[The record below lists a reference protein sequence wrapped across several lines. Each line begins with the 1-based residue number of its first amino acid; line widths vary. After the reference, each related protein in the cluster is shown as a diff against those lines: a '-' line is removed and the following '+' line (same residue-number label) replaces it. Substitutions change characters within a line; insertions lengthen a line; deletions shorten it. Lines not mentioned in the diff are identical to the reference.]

1 MKHLKEVLTMA
12 FSFDDLR
19 EKVTDLAQ
27 SGVAKSKQLAE
38 IAKLKT
44 SNMGEEDTIKK
55 AYLELGRLYY
65 AERGAA
71 PEGPMAAA
79 CGRISQAKAAIET
92 NNARIAELKAQGC
105 VEEAES
111 VTAEPVVEDVPP
123 RSQPPSRRSRR
134 PRQRR
139 PLPPRRH
146 LPPRRSPSRTYDP
159 IGQRPDSF
167 CPGLFRHRMGPAG
180 DHCGRR
186 RMTMKQYFRR
196 PQDVVGE
203 DRRPAHLLEH
213 YVWQGPAPAAGER
226 TVGVHPGELKML
238 QEQIEHEG

>member
-1 MKHLKEVLTMA
+1 MFWAGENSGPGQGEILNWDAENMKKRLNRGRLPCAGRESSIKRSHQAEGPRLKQLKEVLTKS
-12 FSFDDLR
+12 FSFDDMR

-71 PEGPMAAA
+71 PEGAYAAA

-105 VEEAES
+105 VEEEAES
-111 VTAEPVVEDVPP
+111 VTTEPVVEDVPP
-123 RSQPPSRRSRR
+123 EE
-134 PRQRR
+134 
-139 PLPPRRH
+139 
-146 LPPRRSPSRTYDP
+146 
-159 IGQRPDSF
+159 
-167 CPGLFRHRMGPAG
+167 PAPEQEVPE
-180 DHCGRR
+180 
-186 RMTMKQYFRR
+186 T
-196 PQDVVGE
+196 
-203 DRRPAHLLEH
+203 PAEEAAA
-213 YVWQGPAPAAGER
+213 PEEAPAAPEEPKQD
-226 TVGVHPGELKML
+226 V
-238 QEQIEHEG
+238 

>member
-1 MKHLKEVLTMA
+1 MA

-71 PEGPMAAA
+71 PEGAYAAA

-105 VEEAES
+105 VEEEAES
-111 VTAEPVVEDVPP
+111 VTTEPVVEDVPP
-123 RSQPPSRRSRR
+123 EEPAPEQEVPETPAEEAAA
-134 PRQRR
+134 PEEA
-139 PLPPRRH
+139 PAAPEEP
-146 LPPRRSPSRTYDP
+146 SPSRTYDP
-159 IGQRPDSF
+159 IGQRPGQLLSGPF
-167 CPGLFRHRMGPAG
+167 PHRNGAG
-180 DHCGRR
+180 GGHCGRR

-203 DRRPAHLLEH
+203 DRDLLTYWNTMSGKVQLRLLESGLS
-213 YVWQGPAPAAGER
+213 VS
-226 TVGVHPGELKML
+226 TLGELKML

>member
-1 MKHLKEVLTMA
+1 MA

-71 PEGPMAAA
+71 PEGAYAAA

-105 VEEAES
+105 VEEEAES
-111 VTAEPVVEDVPP
+111 VTTEPVVEDVPP
-123 RSQPPSRRSRR
+123 EEPAPEQEVPETPAEEAAAPEEAPAAPEEPKLSGPFP
-134 PRQRR
+134 
-139 PLPPRRH
+139 
-146 LPPRRSPSRTYDP
+146 
-159 IGQRPDSF
+159 
-167 CPGLFRHRMGPAG
+167 HRNGAG
-180 DHCGRR
+180 GGHCGRR

-203 DRRPAHLLEH
+203 DRDLLTYWNTMSGKVQLRLLESGLS
-213 YVWQGPAPAAGER
+213 VS
-226 TVGVHPGELKML
+226 TLGELKML